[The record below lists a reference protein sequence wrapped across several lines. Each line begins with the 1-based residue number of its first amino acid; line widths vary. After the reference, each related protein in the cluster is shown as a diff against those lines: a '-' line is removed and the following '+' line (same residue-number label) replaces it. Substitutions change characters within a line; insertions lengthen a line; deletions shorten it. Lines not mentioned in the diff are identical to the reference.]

1 MSHYRLQL
9 VAYATRVPA
18 LWNYSHVAKIKM
30 GAFKK
35 QGGNSNLASNREM
48 ESEKEQETERYW
60 MKKSEKLL
68 LKKDWWFWMYLGSG
82 QKPRFFFFHLNRVS
96 HRCCSVLAPPTKAY
110 SGWPNYCV
118 ASGLFFSELWMT
130 MWSHAHSL
138 TKNKITLK
146 EYILTLLRSIYGL
159 TISRVKSTLLWRKK
173 WVCIVCC
180 TVVML

>member
-68 LKKDWWFWMYLGSG
+68 LKKDWWFWMYLGSA
-82 QKPRFFFFHLNRVS
+82 QKPRLLFFFTWTECLTGVAVSLHL
-96 HRCCSVLAPPTKAY
+96 PPKP